1 MSKTWRTRLQLAGG
15 VLLILLAAW
24 IVITGGTGGDS
35 SPGGSSTA
43 AATSAASQTGA
54 GEPPSGTAES
64 GSTPDSGLDTI
75 AESQLPPEGR
85 ETLELIRSDGP
96 FPYDR
101 DGITFGNRE
110 GILPDQS
117 RGYYREYT
125 VPTPGED
132 DRGARRIVGGQDGD
146 RYYTDDHYA
155 SFAQIEEGQ

>member
-24 IVITGGTGGDS
+24 IVIAGGGGDS
-35 SPGGSSTA
+35 SPSGSTTS
-43 AATSAASQTGA
+43 AATSATSQTEA
-54 GEPPSGTAES
+54 GEPPSGTPGS
-64 GSTPDSGLDTI
+64 GPTPDSGLGTI
-75 AESQLPPEGR
+75 AESQLPQEGR
-85 ETLELIRSDGP
+85 ETLELVRAGGP

-110 GILPDQS
+110 GILPDRS

-125 VPTPGED
+125 VPTPGES

>member
-24 IVITGGTGGDS
+24 IVITGGGGDS
-35 SPGGSSTA
+35 SPGGSTTS
-43 AATSAASQTGA
+43 AATSATSQTEA
-54 GEPPSGTAES
+54 GEPPSGT
-64 GSTPDSGLDTI
+64 PDSGLETI

>member
-24 IVITGGTGGDS
+24 IVITGGGGDS
-35 SPGGSSTA
+35 SPGGSTTS
-43 AATSAASQTGA
+43 AATSATSQTEA
-54 GEPPSGTAES
+54 GEPPSGTTES
-64 GSTPDSGLDTI
+64 GSTPDSVLETI

-110 GILPDQS
+110 GILPDLSLIHISEPTRPCGTS
-117 RGYYREYT
+117 RM
-125 VPTPGED
+125 PSS
-132 DRGARRIVGGQDGD
+132 A
-146 RYYTDDHYA
+146 
-155 SFAQIEEGQ
+155 